1 MADHIPFVDLDTPDE
16 ITQLLFEGTTQMLGR
31 VPNST
36 RIAAHSPFIQLMFLP
51 FGAVSQREGAGG
63 VLTSKLKEMVI
74 IKTSKTNGCDY

>member
-1 MADHIPFVDLDTPDE
+1 MADHIPFVDMETPDE

-63 VLTSKLKEMVI
+63 VLTCKLKEMVI
-74 IKTSKTNGCDY
+74 IKTSKVNGCNY

>member
-1 MADHIPFVDLDTPDE
+1 MADHIPFVDLDTDDE

-36 RIAAHSPFIQLMFLP
+36 RIAAHSPFVQLMFLP

-63 VLTSKLKEMVI
+63 VLTS
-74 IKTSKTNGCDY
+74 